1 MENRAISKTVSNRNA
16 AIDVMKGI
24 AILSVIMGHF
34 ESVPSITHWIFSFH
48 MPLFFFIAGFL
59 HKRTVSRE
67 VFVKDVKRLLLP
79 YAFTMGILLFY
90 STMVNCLI
98 RQNLHQL
105 GLTFLAIIYPTGT
118 SYANSVPIWFL
129 FALFWSRLLF
139 GSLLRI
145 YKRNLSACIAILIG
159 LSITYIKEF
168 IPFELPFAIMAGLS
182 ALVFYGI
189 GFMYHQYYQK
199 IPKITYVLLLICW
212 IVFYRFCSINMIS
225 CYYSNYP
232 LAIVCALGGIVG
244 IYALSLLIIRAKGK
258 GIIEWFGINSLI
270 ILTAHT
276 IERYLPFTYSIL
288 AQYITIWWIFLIKVI
303 ICTLFTLLCYKFAF
317 TRYIYSLSN

>member
-1 MENRAISKTVSNRNA
+1 MDRGAKNQTVYSRNTT
-16 AIDVMKGI
+16 IDIMKGI
-24 AILSVIMGHF
+24 AILLVIIGHL
-34 ESVPSITHWIFSFH
+34 ENIEYIKDWIYH
-48 MPLFFFIAGFL
+48 MPYFFFIAGFL

-90 STMVNCLI
+90 STMVNCLV

-105 GLTFLAIIYPTGT
+105 GLTFWAIIYPTGT

-145 YKRNLSACIAILIG
+145 TNPILSACIAILIG
-159 LSITYIKEF
+159 LSITLIKEF

-199 IPKITYVLLLICW
+199 IPKITYILILICW
-212 IVFYRFCSINMIS
+212 IAFYRFCSINMVS

-244 IYALSLLIIRAKGK
+244 IYALSLLIIRAKGEGFIK
-258 GIIEWFGINSLI
+258 WFGINSLV

-276 IERYLPFTYSIL
+276 IDRYMPFTYPMLSQFIS
-288 AQYITIWWIFLIKVI
+288 IWWIFLIKVI
-303 ICTLFTLLCYKFAF
+303 ICTFFTLLCYKFAF
-317 TRYIYSLSN
+317 TRYIYSLSKKQ